1 MLNRPSIDLEGKTVS
16 IDLPNGGT
24 LVTALTVVERLG
36 IKANFVYRQ
45 LQLNATVYL
54 VQGAPQ
60 SLTGLNPQR
69 TLILHIALWAT
80 P

>member
-24 LVTALTVVERLG
+24 FVIALTVVERLG

-45 LQLNATVYL
+45 LQLNATVYI
-54 VQGAPQ
+54 P
-60 SLTGLNPQR
+60 R
-69 TLILHIALWAT
+69 R
-80 P
+80 

>member
-24 LVTALTVVERLG
+24 FVIALTVVERLG

-45 LQLNATVYL
+45 LQLNATVYIPRRE
-54 VQGAPQ
+54 QRQKTSQ
-60 SLTGLNPQR
+60 SPL
-69 TLILHIALWAT
+69 
-80 P
+80 